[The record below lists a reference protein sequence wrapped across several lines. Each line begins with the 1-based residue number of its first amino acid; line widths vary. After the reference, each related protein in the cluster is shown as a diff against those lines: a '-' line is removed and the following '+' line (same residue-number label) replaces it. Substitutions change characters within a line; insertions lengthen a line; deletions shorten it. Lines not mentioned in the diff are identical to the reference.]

1 MKKNKLFLVLFLPA
15 LSVLMATAQI
25 MDRTINESVILNTK
39 YTIDQVWDA
48 QRLPSYPSTG
58 NDWTLSGLKA
68 PLDASTFLKIDWGRL
83 FDRYLMF
90 ALDVDRTNRPTSLID
105 DRTGTRY
112 SLSLKLF
119 EADGRYVKTVSK
131 WGKLIGIGAAGFMYN
146 QEGLLGTF
154 FPTERQRVGGTLTYR
169 CDLFQVD
176 HLPEL
181 NIYKPITGRDKRDKG
196 QGRDYREAARDN
208 KPGFLMENRPGFLN
222 AKYVMGQVWDAQR
235 WPAYPTVGTDWSL
248 TGLKSPLNANRNTIL
263 DWGRYNDRY
272 VMFDLDEDHSNQGG
286 LIDDVNNSGI
296 KYTVSLKLYE
306 SDGRFVET
314 VSKWGNLI
322 GFGFAGFMYE
332 QEGQWGTF
340 FSAEMAR
347 QGGAVNYRTELDK
360 VKFLSQL
367 MKDPSFIRRRNHE
380 NTNGYHA
387 NDTRNVSQ
395 GSEAPVNRIMDCGS
409 IKMTVNKYS
418 EKQNLSDIVQKEFTG
433 RSGIAD
439 WNDLKGIQN
448 IDQWISCM
456 NLQPNQTFF
465 LTRDGKSIFSN
476 NRQYFVLY
484 VPNGQ
489 LPAGFLA
496 HDRIGKKLI
505 LGSWYGE
512 NRQILVN
519 DIVNSNEV
527 KKTSEPSKVNA
538 AVIQNNSSRVKSGLI
553 QNNPSREKRVL
564 TSADSPELKT
574 GIATEVPAKGKEAI
588 KSVVSPKTKFDI
600 FNTKYKID
608 QVWEVQSVE
617 SDDKAKVTYT
627 IKGPAVYEHGGGDIS
642 INDWGKN
649 KDRYMMFT
657 IVDGNDDYWQIIDN
671 ITNKKGPY
679 YLSVSM
685 FEANGGSAGRG
696 GSGYNGGQIDDLGS
710 LGFVYWN
717 HTPNSDIKLFFSKT
731 PLKATDIITYTPIKK
746 EVTKLSEI
754 QPGAF

>member
-1 MKKNKLFLVLFLPA
+1 
-15 LSVLMATAQI
+15 
-25 MDRTINESVILNTK
+25 
-39 YTIDQVWDA
+39 
-48 QRLPSYPSTG
+48 
-58 NDWTLSGLKA
+58 
-68 PLDASTFLKIDWGRL
+68 
-83 FDRYLMF
+83 
-90 ALDVDRTNRPTSLID
+90 
-105 DRTGTRY
+105 
-112 SLSLKLF
+112 
-119 EADGRYVKTVSK
+119 
-131 WGKLIGIGAAGFMYN
+131 
-146 QEGLLGTF
+146 
-154 FPTERQRVGGTLTYR
+154 
-169 CDLFQVD
+169 
-176 HLPEL
+176 
-181 NIYKPITGRDKRDKG
+181 
-196 QGRDYREAARDN
+196 
-208 KPGFLMENRPGFLN
+208 
-222 AKYVMGQVWDAQR
+222 
-235 WPAYPTVGTDWSL
+235 
-248 TGLKSPLNANRNTIL
+248 
-263 DWGRYNDRY
+263 
-272 VMFDLDEDHSNQGG
+272 MFDMDEDHSNQGG

-296 KYTVSLKLYE
+296 RYSVSLKLYE

-360 VKFLSQL
+360 VKYLSQL
-367 MKDPSFIRRRNHE
+367 MKDPSFIRRRNHD
-380 NTNGYHA
+380 NADGYHG
-387 NDTRNVSQ
+387 NDNRNGSQ
-395 GSEAPVNRIMDCGS
+395 EYEAPVNRIMDCGS

-418 EKQNLSDIVQKEFTG
+418 EKQNLSDIARKEFFKG
-433 RSGIAD
+433 AIAD

-456 NLQPNQTFF
+456 NLQPGQTFF
-465 LTRDGKSIFSN
+465 LTRDGKSTFSN
-476 NRQYFVLY
+476 NRQYFMLY

-496 HDRIGKKLI
+496 HDRIGKKLV

-519 DIVNSNEV
+519 VIVNGNEMS
-527 KKTSEPSKVNA
+527 KPSEPSKVNA
-538 AVIQNNSSRVKSGLI
+538 EVIQNNISRVKPGVI

-564 TSADSPELKT
+564 TSADSPGLKT
-574 GIATEVPAKGKEAI
+574 GIATDVPVKGKEVI
-588 KSVVSPKTKFDI
+588 KPLVSPKTKFDM
-600 FNTKYKID
+600 FKTKYKID
-608 QVWEVQSVE
+608 QVWEVESVE
-617 SDDKAKVTYT
+617 SEDKAKVTYT

-649 KDRYMMFT
+649 NDRYMMFT
-657 IVDGNDDYWQIIDN
+657 IVDGNDDYWQIIDD

-685 FEANGGSAGRG
+685 FEANGGPAGRG
-696 GSGYNGGQIDDLGS
+696 GYGYNGGQIDDLGS

-731 PLKATDIITYTPIKK
+731 PLKATDIITYTRIKK